1 MGSCIIVFI
10 SFEDRAVF
18 NGLVAV
24 DILICLFCNTERAK
38 ETCRKWGKGV
48 HGLAVY
54 TRASLIVHARVSFVP
69 NDVIVL

>member
-24 DILICLFCNTERAK
+24 DIFATM
-38 ETCRKWGKGV
+38 KG
-48 HGLAVY
+48 
-54 TRASLIVHARVSFVP
+54 
-69 NDVIVL
+69 